1 MKKSTLDIAIVVCA
15 IIVIILVVI
24 LEWPTDKKVL
34 SKSTKVEKEVN
45 SEEKVNEETKE
56 IANRE
61 ERKKEEEVKENS
73 FFSDTT
79 VTTKEEEVVS
89 YVSDV
94 EERISNLNTERT
106 DTTMKKKLENTFITL
121 TDFIFYDGT
130 IKGMTFDELT
140 NTAKQEILDLY
151 ETIDSKIE
159 SYFPHYKENI
169 TSSAKKGY
177 TTTVTK
183 AKKLKDEIIT
193 KYKETI
199 GEEEY
204 NNVVSNIEKDKN
216 RFQDAYTP
224 YVEKGKDV
232 ASQAIE
238 KGKEVW
244 NTTKDKLDSWYQDF
258 KESRE

>member
-1 MKKSTLDIAIVVCA
+1 MKKRTLDIAIVVCA
-15 IIVIILVVI
+15 IIVIVLVVI
-24 LEWPTDKKVL
+24 LVWPTEKKDL
-34 SKSTKVEKEVN
+34 SKSTKVKKEVN
-45 SEEKVNEETKE
+45 SEEKVNKE
-56 IANRE
+56 IKEVSIKE
-61 ERKKEEEVKENS
+61 EPKKEEEIKENS
-73 FFSDTT
+73 FLSDTT

-94 EERISNLNTERT
+94 EESISNLDTEST
-106 DTTMKKKLENTFITL
+106 DTTMKEKLENTFITL
-121 TDFIFYDGT
+121 TDFIFYGGT

-140 NTAKQEILDLY
+140 DTAKQEILDLY
-151 ETIDSKIE
+151 EKIDSKIE
-159 SYFPHYKENI
+159 SYFPNYKENI

-177 TTTVTK
+177 TTVVTK
-183 AKKLKDEIIT
+183 AKELKDEIIT

-204 NNVVSNIEKDKN
+204 NNVVSNIEEDKN

-238 KGKEVW
+238 KGKEIW
-244 NTTKDKLDSWYQDF
+244 DTTTDKLDSWYQNF